1 MSARLEKA
9 ILMAA
14 VRSGSAGRAW
24 GARLDVLRST
34 GVGYALQRRAELARE
49 RQTGRAALERFY
61 RDVWANAAGEL
72 GAEVSEL
79 EGGFLEIRRG
89 AVATR
94 VWRQLSALDDAL
106 SLKLALDKTLVHGL
120 LAARGVHV
128 PDHLEFSRANIGP
141 ALRFIA
147 ESGPGPGRPMFVV
160 KPADGGR
167 GGAGVTGGVRTEVD
181 LARAVLSATRLD
193 SRLLIERQVPG
204 DMHRLLFCDGELL
217 DVVVRLAP
225 HVTGD
230 GRSSILEL
238 IAREN
243 ERRLQAGLAQSLIT
257 VDLDCLLA
265 LAAAGRAPRSV
276 PSPGERVQ
284 VKSASSENAE
294 HENRTI
300 RSWSEDLVSECA
312 EAVRAVGL
320 RLAGVDVV
328 TPDIDRP
335 LAETG
340 GAIIE
345 VNGTPG
351 FQYHHVVAEPENAT
365 RIAVPVLEQVLEA
378 TGLPTTITPR

>member
-1 MSARLEKA
+1 VSARLAKA
-9 ILMAA
+9 IVMAA
-14 VRSGSAGRAW
+14 MRSGSAGRAW

-34 GVGYALQRRAELARE
+34 GVGYARQRRAELARE

-61 RDVWANAAGEL
+61 RDVWASAAAEL

-94 VWRQLSALDDAL
+94 VWRQLSALDDAV
-106 SLKLALDKTLVHGL
+106 SLKAALDKTLVHGL

-128 PDHLEFSRANIGP
+128 PDHLEFARGNIGP

-147 ESGPGPGRPMFVV
+147 ESGAGSFVV

-167 GGAGVTGGVRTEVD
+167 GGAGVTGGVRTELD
-181 LARAVLSATRLD
+181 LARAALTAARLD

-243 ERRLQAGLAQSLIT
+243 ERRLEAGLAQSLIT

-265 LAAAGRAPRSV
+265 LAAVGRAPRSV

-300 RSWSEDLVSECA
+300 RSWSGDLVSECA

-378 TGLPTTITPR
+378 TGLPTTITPG